1 VNTNFLQRQKAP
13 SGLAEAPPIVLIGF
27 MGSGKS
33 SVARS
38 LARRRGV
45 RFVDVDKRIE
55 ERAGTTIA
63 EVFASQG
70 EDAFRALETAAL
82 QDALRDGG
90 VIATGGGIIKRPE
103 NCELL
108 HEASHSGA
116 LVVYLRAR
124 PETLAARI
132 RRQPG
137 VRPLIDARGVLDTEA
152 TRLRV
157 EELLS
162 QRSAA
167 YESCASVII
176 DTDNLSLKQVV
187 DAICGHLRA

>member
-1 VNTNFLQRQKAP
+1 VRHKKGQPQATARP
-13 SGLAEAPPIVLIGF
+13 VVLIGF

-38 LARRRGV
+38 LARRFGV
-45 RFVDVDKRIE
+45 PFVDVDKRIE
-55 ERAGTTIA
+55 NRAGTTIA
-63 EVFASQG
+63 QVFASQG
-70 EDAFRALETAAL
+70 EDAFRALESAAL
-82 QDALRDGG
+82 RDALREGG

-108 HEASHSGA
+108 REASRSGA

-124 PETLAARI
+124 PDTLARRI

-137 VRPLIDARGVLDTEA
+137 VRPLIDAGGVLNMDQ

-157 EELLS
+157 EELLA

-167 YESCASVII
+167 YESCANVII
-176 DTDNLSLKQVV
+176 DTDELTLRQVV
-187 DAICGHLRA
+187 DAIREHLKT